1 MMAFHLLLIA
11 APFVA
16 LVFAAFGAFGL
27 CVVHIQRKT
36 TAKELTS
43 VERMIYDLAEQ
54 AAQLDESRMCMFLD
68 WLQCHCHKIPV
79 QWVKQDRDEI
89 QNYLIRWMETFTPE
103 SLHTEYRLIKTE
115 IRWWRNADE
124 KTLMRCMSKRVVE
137 MYA

>member
-1 MMAFHLLLIA
+1 MMAFHLLVIA
-11 APFVA
+11 ALSAA
-16 LVFAAFGAFGL
+16 LVFAAFGAFCL
-27 CVVHIQRKT
+27 CFVRLQRKT
-36 TAKELTS
+36 TAKALTS
-43 VERMIYDLAEQ
+43 VERMTYDLSDQ
-54 AAQLDESRMCMFLD
+54 AAQLDEPRLCMFLD

-89 QNYLIRWMETFTPE
+89 QNYLVRWMGTFTPE
-103 SLHTEYRLIKTE
+103 GLHAEYRLIKTE